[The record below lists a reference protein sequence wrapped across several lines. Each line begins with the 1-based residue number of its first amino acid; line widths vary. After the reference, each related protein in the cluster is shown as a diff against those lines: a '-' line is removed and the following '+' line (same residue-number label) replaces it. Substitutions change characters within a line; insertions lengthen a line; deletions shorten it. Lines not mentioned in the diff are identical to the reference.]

1 MDNPT
6 NFQVIWSLFEYI
18 CSYTLCYANTNRI
31 NVFWCMTR
39 GNPSELRPID
49 PAIDRNFHKGRRHL
63 RNSSL
68 HVDYSVTFPDSSDS
82 PHTPNTPHFLH
93 SEHTVYSEHS
103 DFNTDNMTQPL
114 PPHERTMS
122 ELTALE
128 FTYDS
133 FCIQYPEEEV
143 PYVLKIGLIHL
154 LPKFHGFAGEDP
166 CKHLKQFHVMCS
178 TMKLADVQEDHVYLK
193 AFPHSLEGNAKD
205 WLYYLAPRSITSWDD
220 LKRLFLAKFFLALR
234 TTAIRKEISGI
245 KQQSRE
251 TLYEYWERF
260 KNLCSSCPHHQ
271 ISEHLL
277 LQYFYEVLHHMDR
290 NMIDVA
296 SGGALGNMTHAAA
309 RQLIENMASN
319 SQQFGTKSDAIVV
332 RGFHDVG
339 AAEYTK
345 KLESKID
352 ALTTLVNQLA
362 SNQRAP
368 AARVCGLCT
377 SVDYFIDFCPTLQ
390 QQAASSSTP
399 IDTPQVYASNI
410 FNNNKPQHQQQNHD
424 LSTNR
429 YNPGCRNHPNLRWGN
444 QGNQPQQNQQFQ
456 NMQQPPQY
464 RVTPT
469 QVAHVPPVLTPVPAP
484 VAPAP
489 SSSTSLEELVR
500 MMTL

>member
-154 LPKFHGFAGEDP
+154 LPKFHG
-166 CKHLKQFHVMCS
+166 LQV
-178 TMKLADVQEDHVYLK
+178 
-193 AFPHSLEGNAKD
+193 
-205 WLYYLAPRSITSWDD
+205 
-220 LKRLFLAKFFLALR
+220 R
-234 TTAIRKEISGI
+234 T
-245 KQQSRE
+245 
-251 TLYEYWERF
+251 
-260 KNLCSSCPHHQ
+260 
-271 ISEHLL
+271 
-277 LQYFYEVLHHMDR
+277 
-290 NMIDVA
+290 
-296 SGGALGNMTHAAA
+296 
-309 RQLIENMASN
+309 
-319 SQQFGTKSDAIVV
+319 
-332 RGFHDVG
+332 
-339 AAEYTK
+339 
-345 KLESKID
+345 
-352 ALTTLVNQLA
+352 
-362 SNQRAP
+362 RAN
-368 AARVCGLCT
+368 T
-377 SVDYFIDFCPTLQ
+377 
-390 QQAASSSTP
+390 
-399 IDTPQVYASNI
+399 
-410 FNNNKPQHQQQNHD
+410 
-424 LSTNR
+424 
-429 YNPGCRNHPNLRWGN
+429 
-444 QGNQPQQNQQFQ
+444 
-456 NMQQPPQY
+456 
-464 RVTPT
+464 
-469 QVAHVPPVLTPVPAP
+469 
-484 VAPAP
+484 
-489 SSSTSLEELVR
+489 
-500 MMTL
+500 